1 MGVNR
6 RRSDTRWVDLDAT
19 AKEGPELER
28 ERPSVSRPI
37 AVLSTAMGGN
47 GRRSFQP
54 PRGKKTPNLRII
66 PYSLVLVLRT
76 HS

>member
-1 MGVNR
+1 MGGNG
-6 RRSDTRWVDLDAT
+6 RSSGTRWVDLDAT
-19 AKEGPELER
+19 AEADPEFER
-28 ERPSVSRPI
+28 ERRSVGRPI

-54 PRGKKTPNLRII
+54 PRGKKRPILRLI
-66 PYSLVLVLRT
+66 PYSLVLVLKT